1 MKSAST
7 SLARIIILEEYPEEL
22 IGHPLLPKENIMAA
36 KKYLVGTSDSRKSSL
51 IQKILPTQFSLDED
65 QEFSNIGPEN
75 NSGKNF
81 IDYIIHR
88 ELELY

>member
-1 MKSAST
+1 
-7 SLARIIILEEYPEEL
+7 
-22 IGHPLLPKENIMAA
+22 MAA

-75 NSGKNF
+75 HSGKNF
-81 IDYIIHR
+81 IDMYIQKTLPCAVHSI
-88 ELELY
+88 

>member
-1 MKSAST
+1 
-7 SLARIIILEEYPEEL
+7 
-22 IGHPLLPKENIMAA
+22 MAE
-36 KKYLVGTSDSRKSSL
+36 KKYVVGSDSRKSSL

-81 IDYIIHR
+81 IHYISKLLF
-88 ELELY
+88 EL

>member
-7 SLARIIILEEYPEEL
+7 SLARIKILEEYPEEL
-22 IGHPLLPKENIMAA
+22 ILTKENIMAA
-36 KKYLVGTSDSRKSSL
+36 KKYSVGTCDSRKSSL

-81 IDYIIHR
+81 IDYIFKR
-88 ELELY
+88 P

>member
-1 MKSAST
+1 
-7 SLARIIILEEYPEEL
+7 
-22 IGHPLLPKENIMAA
+22 MAA
-36 KKYLVGTSDSRKSSL
+36 KKYSVGTCDSRKSSL

-81 IDYIIHR
+81 IDYIFKR
-88 ELELY
+88 P

>member
-1 MKSAST
+1 
-7 SLARIIILEEYPEEL
+7 
-22 IGHPLLPKENIMAA
+22 MAG
-36 KKYLVGTSDSRKSSL
+36 KKYVVGTSDSRKSSL

-81 IDYIIHR
+81 IQSRLRQRVFFFLQNFTADFENEI
-88 ELELY
+88 

>member
-1 MKSAST
+1 
-7 SLARIIILEEYPEEL
+7 
-22 IGHPLLPKENIMAA
+22 MAA

-81 IDYIIHR
+81 IDYHR
-88 ELELY
+88 VATREF